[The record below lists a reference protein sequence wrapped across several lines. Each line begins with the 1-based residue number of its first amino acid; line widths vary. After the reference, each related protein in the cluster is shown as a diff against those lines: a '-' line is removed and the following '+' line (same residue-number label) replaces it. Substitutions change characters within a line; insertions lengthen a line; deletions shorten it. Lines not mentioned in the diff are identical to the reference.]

1 MSAAQQGTQRL
12 PEAPWLAAGLSC
24 VAGMVDVASWI
35 TLSGLFTAHV
45 TGNLVVMA
53 ADAVTGHRMH
63 LAAAIAIPLF
73 VVLTAAIGVVV
84 QILQPSGRGKLLAM
98 LAVQSL
104 LLAGCAAVAL
114 TAPASHSSAGLWIAI
129 LAIGAMAI
137 QNALLHLGFTPV
149 PTTAVMTG
157 NIVAATLG
165 LIGMLLAKGAAR
177 QQAWSQWHQTAPI
190 LFGFVMG
197 CLAGAGA
204 VASLGSGAWAVPAAA
219 SMLLW
224 VIVGAG
230 DWPVSET
237 VH

>member
-1 MSAAQQGTQRL
+1 MSAARPGSQRL

-24 VAGMVDVASWI
+24 IAGMVDVTSWI

-53 ADAVTGHRMH
+53 ADAVAGQRMH

-73 VVLTAAIGVVV
+73 VVLTAAIAVAV
-84 QILQPSGRGKLLAM
+84 QILQPTGRGKLLGM
-98 LAVQSL
+98 LAAQSL

-114 TAPASHSSAGLWIAI
+114 TAPPSLASTGFWIAV
-129 LAIGAMAI
+129 LAIAAMAF

-157 NIVAATLG
+157 NIVAATLA
-165 LIGMLLAKGAAR
+165 LIGMLLAKDAAR

-190 LFGFVMG
+190 LFGFVTG

-204 VASLGSGAWAVPAAA
+204 VAWLGSGAWAAPAAA

-224 VIVGAG
+224 VIVGSG
-230 DWPVSET
+230 GRPVS
-237 VH
+237 